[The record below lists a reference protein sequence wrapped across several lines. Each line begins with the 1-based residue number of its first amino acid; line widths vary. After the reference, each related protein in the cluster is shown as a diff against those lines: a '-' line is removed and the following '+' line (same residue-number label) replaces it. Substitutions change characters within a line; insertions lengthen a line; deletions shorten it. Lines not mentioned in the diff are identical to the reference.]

1 MPRPDSNI
9 EAIEWPTWLLLLSV
23 YSAWAAAV
31 WASEHITAW
40 LAVPLLALA
49 LAWYSSLQHEL
60 LHGHPTRNA
69 AFNRFLGLLP
79 LAVWYPFDEYKR
91 SHLAHHEEA
100 HLTYPGIDPESN
112 YLAPAAFRRLPR
124 GLQPLRR
131 ATRTAFGRMLLGPAF
146 AIVATWRDGWRDRA
160 QRKVWCQHLLLLA
173 LIALAL
179 GLAQA
184 SLWRYL
190 LASYLALG
198 ISMLRSF
205 YEHRPAAVPAHRVV
219 LNEAGWFW
227 RLLFLN
233 NNYHLVHHEQ
243 PRLPWYRIAA
253 AYRADRSALLQRN
266 GHFLV
271 PGYGYLLRHYG
282 FKPIDA
288 PTYPAVHVSI

>member
-1 MPRPDSNI
+1 MPRPNAKL
-9 EAIEWPTWLLLLSV
+9 EAIEWPTWILLLV
-23 YSAWAAAV
+23 IYGAWIAAAWASAHM
-31 WASEHITAW
+31 SAW
-40 LAVPLLALA
+40 LAVPGLALV

-69 AFNRFLGLLP
+69 AFNRYLGLLP

-112 YLAPAAFRRLPR
+112 YLAPAAFKRLPR
-124 GLQPLRR
+124 PLQPLRR
-131 ATRTAFGRMLLGPAF
+131 ATRTALGRIFLGPAF
-146 AIVATWRDGWRDRA
+146 AIVATWRDGWRDKTHRA
-160 QRKVWCQHLLLLA
+160 IWLQHLSLLA
-173 LIALAL
+173 LVAGLLVALHAP
-179 GLAQA
+179 
-184 SLWRYL
+184 LWRYL

-198 ISMLRSF
+198 TSMLRSF
-205 YEHRPAAVPAHRVV
+205 YEHRPASIAAHRVV

-253 AYRADRSALLQRN
+253 EYRADRSALLQRN

-271 PGYGYLLRHYG
+271 PGYGYLLLHYG
-282 FKPIDA
+282 LRPIDA